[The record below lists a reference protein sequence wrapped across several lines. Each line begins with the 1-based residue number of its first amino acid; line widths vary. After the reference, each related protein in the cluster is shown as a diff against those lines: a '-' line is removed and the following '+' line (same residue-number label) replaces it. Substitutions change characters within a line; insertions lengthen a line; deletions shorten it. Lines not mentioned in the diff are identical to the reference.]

1 MLAGAAFKQVLMNAL
16 RSSPLSDLAVASA
29 LQVVIL
35 FCCAVAANPWAHIN
49 RPMTNKGTRSI
60 FIDFLQERRAPAQ
73 LSNQCSQ
80 RMLRHISEKLPDEVD
95 AGSDKS
101 IMAPHSTAGSSMQY
115 LYPLLTVMIWA
126 GNNVIT
132 KAAAG
137 RIFPAEIGFY
147 RWLLAGL
154 LFTPFLLGPVLRNR
168 AAIRPIVGKVVVL
181 GVLGMAIYQS
191 LAYYAANITTA
202 TNMGIILSLVPVM
215 TLGMSI
221 ASLGTALTAGALV
234 GALVSFAGVLLV
246 VSQGSWAVLVAH
258 GVNLGDLM
266 MLVATLAYATYSTLL
281 KKWQLRMPPLQL
293 LYLQILVA
301 IIALFPLF
309 LLSPKTGLNT
319 SNIPLVLYACIP
331 TSMIA
336 PLLWMKAIGILG
348 PSRTT
353 LFFNLVP
360 ILTALV
366 AALAL
371 GEHLASYHFIGGAL
385 TLGGVILAERWTTP
399 LGKRTA

>member
-1 MLAGAAFKQVLMNAL
+1 
-16 RSSPLSDLAVASA
+16 
-29 LQVVIL
+29 
-35 FCCAVAANPWAHIN
+35 
-49 RPMTNKGTRSI
+49 
-60 FIDFLQERRAPAQ
+60 
-73 LSNQCSQ
+73 
-80 RMLRHISEKLPDEVD
+80 MLRYISSNPHPGLD
-95 AGSDKS
+95 ARCDKP
-101 IMAPHSTAGSSMQY
+101 IMAPHSTRGAAMQY

-147 RWLLAGL
+147 RWVLAGL

-168 AAIRPIVGKVVVL
+168 AKIKPVIGKIAIL

-221 ASLGTALTAGALV
+221 ATLGTALTAGALI
-234 GALVSFAGVLLV
+234 GAIVSFAGVLLV
-246 VSQGSWAVLVAH
+246 VSQGSWGVLIAH

-281 KKWQLRMPPLQL
+281 KKWQLRLPPLQL

-301 IIALFPLF
+301 IVALFPLF
-309 LLSPKTGLNT
+309 ALSPKTGLNP

-331 TSMIA
+331 TSMVA
-336 PLLWMKAIGILG
+336 PFLWMKAIGILG

-371 GEHLASYHFIGGAL
+371 GEQLASYHFIGGAL

-399 LGKRTA
+399 LRTKPVRSPE

>member
-1 MLAGAAFKQVLMNAL
+1 
-16 RSSPLSDLAVASA
+16 
-29 LQVVIL
+29 
-35 FCCAVAANPWAHIN
+35 
-49 RPMTNKGTRSI
+49 
-60 FIDFLQERRAPAQ
+60 
-73 LSNQCSQ
+73 
-80 RMLRHISEKLPDEVD
+80 
-95 AGSDKS
+95 
-101 IMAPHSTAGSSMQY
+101 MQY

-168 AAIRPIVGKVVVL
+168 AAIKPIMGKVAIL

-309 LLSPKTGLNT
+309 
-319 SNIPLVLYACIP
+319 
-331 TSMIA
+331 A
-336 PLLWMKAIGILG
+336 PEFWHRHFGKASAFWALA
-348 PSRTT
+348 
-353 LFFNLVP
+353 FLVP
-360 ILTALV
+360 FTIAFGFE
-366 AALAL
+366 LAL
-371 GEHLASYHFIGGAL
+371 YELVHVALLEYIPFIILLFSLFTVA
-385 TLGGVILAERWTTP
+385 GGVRVTGRLKGTPAVNTAILPEFGGSN
-399 LGKRTA
+399 LGVPAGEIQGLTGQGVPGQ